1 MPLTRPMP
9 LTRRALL
16 LAATAALASRAA
28 AAAQLVEIWK
38 LRGCGCCTLWARH
51 LEAEGFSTRT
61 SEHADLAPIR
71 ARLGIPES
79 LAGCHSARLADL
91 LIEGHV
97 PALAI
102 RRLLADR
109 PRWVRGLAVPGMPL
123 GSPGMP
129 SPEPERYD
137 VLAFGADGR
146 VERFMTFLGER
157 PA

>member
-1 MPLTRPMP
+1 MPLP
-9 LTRRALL
+9 RRALL
-16 LAATAALASRAA
+16 LAAAALAPLPAA
-28 AAAQLVEIWK
+28 AAPPLVEIWK

-51 LEAEGFSTRT
+51 LEAEGFATRT

-71 ARLGIPES
+71 SRLGIPEAI
-79 LAGCHSARLADL
+79 AGCHSARLGDL
-91 LIEGHV
+91 LLEGHV

-109 PRWVRGLAVPGMPL
+109 PGWVRGLAVPGMPA

-129 SPEPERYD
+129 SAEPERYQ
-137 VLAFGADGR
+137 VLAFDTTSR
-146 VERFMTFLGER
+146 VEVFMTFVGER

>member
-1 MPLTRPMP
+1 MPLA
-9 LTRRALL
+9 RRALL
-16 LAATAALASRAA
+16 LTALSTLATRPGSATAALT
-28 AAAQLVEIWK
+28 VEIWK

-51 LEAEGFSTRT
+51 LEAEGFRTRT
-61 SEHADLAPIR
+61 SEHADLAPVR
-71 ARLGIPES
+71 ARFGIPED
-79 LAGCHSARLADL
+79 LAGCHSARLGDL

-109 PRWVRGLAVPGMPL
+109 PAWVRGLAVPGMPA

-129 SPEPERYD
+129 APEPGRYE
-137 VLAFGADGR
+137 VLAFGAAGR
-146 VERFMTFLGER
+146 VEPFMTFSGER

>member
-1 MPLTRPMP
+1 MPLA
-9 LTRRALL
+9 RRALL
-16 LAATAALASRAA
+16 LAALTAALAPRRGAA
-28 AAAQLVEIWK
+28 AEPPLVEVWK

-51 LEAEGFSTRT
+51 LEGEGFRTRT

-71 ARLGIPES
+71 ARLGIPEP

-109 PRWVRGLAVPGMPL
+109 PGWVRGLAVPGMPL

-129 SPEPERYD
+129 SAEPERYD
-137 VLAFGADGR
+137 VLAFGAGGR
-146 VERFMTFLGER
+146 VEPFLTFLGER
-157 PA
+157 PV

>member
-71 ARLGIPES
+71 ARL
-79 LAGCHSARLADL
+79 AYRRAW
-91 LIEGHV
+91 
-97 PALAI
+97 PAAI
-102 RRLLADR
+102 RR
-109 PRWVRGLAVPGMPL
+109 
-123 GSPGMP
+123 GSRT
-129 SPEPERYD
+129 S
-137 VLAFGADGR
+137 
-146 VERFMTFLGER
+146 
-157 PA
+157 

>member
-1 MPLTRPMP
+1 VP
-9 LTRRALL
+9 LTRRTLL
-16 LAATAALASRAA
+16 LAVTAGLAPRAA
-28 AAAQLVEIWK
+28 AAAPLVEIWK

-102 RRLLADR
+102 RRLSVDR
-109 PRWVRGLAVPGMPL
+109 PVWVRGLAVPGMPL

-137 VLAFGADGR
+137 VLAFGADGW
-146 VERFMTFLGER
+146 VERFMTFVGEQ